1 MDDLLVKLKKFRVLI
16 IVLVVLLAAV
26 SISLILRRSLKE
38 TPVAETQEPIGY
50 FTDTDHPV
58 YLTSSET
65 ELSLRLESH
74 AEDDLAWEVSCD
86 LDNKVMIQNDEGSN
100 GELVS
105 VIKPGSAGYATIS
118 YTRSGEI
125 AGVPYTSVSIDVD
138 VIVSED
144 EEKLLTIQLSDIRQN
159 VSDSGALDTD
169 SPFILSGDRVIL
181 PKGGDWTLEP
191 YDQENVPEGLYQI
204 GHGVGDN
211 GIPFYVVSM
220 DTSVMVSDDGSIS
233 EKAMDSVLVLK
244 SEQLGIEKKLKCRMD
259 PTRSWVLYVV
269 ED

>member
-1 MDDLLVKLKKFRVLI
+1 MKAIIGKATLSSLKADAVP
-16 IVLVVLLAAV
+16 AAAATT
-26 SISLILRRSLKE
+26 RRSL
-38 TPVAETQEPIGY
+38 
-50 FTDTDHPV
+50 
-58 YLTSSET
+58 
-65 ELSLRLESH
+65 SL
-74 AEDDLAWEVSCD
+74 
-86 LDNKVMIQNDEGSN
+86 
-100 GELVS
+100 
-105 VIKPGSAGYATIS
+105 PGTTGT
-118 YTRSGEI
+118 
-125 AGVPYTSVSIDVD
+125 YTSVSIDVD

-204 GHGVGDN
+204 GHGVGDD